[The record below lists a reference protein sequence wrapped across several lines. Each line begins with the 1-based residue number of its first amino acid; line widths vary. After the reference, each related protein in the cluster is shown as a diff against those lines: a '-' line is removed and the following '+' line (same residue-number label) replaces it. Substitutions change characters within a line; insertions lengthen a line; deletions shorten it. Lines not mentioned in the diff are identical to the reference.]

1 VEFSSLCAVFLPM
14 VLQIPQD
21 YASFFALQ
29 NYASH
34 DKAPFI
40 SYIVD
45 LCFKKIANLAHL
57 LTKNAWKQTD
67 LLKY

>member
-1 VEFSSLCAVFLPM
+1 MIVFLPM

-45 LCFKKIANLAHL
+45 LCFKKRANLVPSAVTLEKPENPH
-57 LTKNAWKQTD
+57 
-67 LLKY
+67 